1 MITQG
6 DIDAMKDAT
15 ELLPCPFCGGG
26 FGMSYSGT
34 SSVGYVVTHDGAGC
48 ILSGFWDSSI
58 DAELLASRINTRA
71 KLA

>member
-1 MITQG
+1 MITQD

-15 ELLPCPFCGGG
+15 ELLPCPFCGGE

-34 SSVGYVVTHDGAGC
+34 PSVGYILTHGEARC
-48 ILSGFWDSSI
+48 VLSGFWDSSV
-58 DAELLASRINTRA
+58 DVELLVSRINTRA